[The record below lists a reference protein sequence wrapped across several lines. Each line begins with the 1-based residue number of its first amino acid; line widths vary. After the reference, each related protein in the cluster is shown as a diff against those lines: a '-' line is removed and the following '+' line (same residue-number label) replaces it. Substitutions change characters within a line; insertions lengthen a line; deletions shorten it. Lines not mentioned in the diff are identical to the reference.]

1 MRRPMAIEAES
12 TFLDSF
18 AGALVGAGAAADTDI
33 GIDDVLVLALGDR
46 LNGALVGTGAALHAS
61 VSDFESHGIPSYV
74 VNLHVI
80 YNGKSILTWIRE
92 NAIPFLKK
100 CRIFFSLAGQ
110 NFSEKGGILCATIR

>member
-33 GIDDVLVLALGDR
+33 GIDDILVLTLGNR

-61 VSDFESHGIPSYV
+61 VSDSESHGIPSYV
-74 VNLHVI
+74 VNIRVMD
-80 YNGKSILTWIRE
+80 NGKSILAWIRE

-100 CRIFFSLAGQ
+100 CRIIDISY
-110 NFSEKGGILCATIR
+110 

>member
-1 MRRPMAIEAES
+1 MAIEAES

-18 AGALVGAGAAADTDI
+18 A
-33 GIDDVLVLALGDR
+33 
-46 LNGALVGTGAALHAS
+46 GALVGTGAALHAS

-80 YNGKSILTWIRE
+80 YNGKSILAWIRE

-110 NFSEKGGILCATIR
+110 NFSEKGGFLCATIR